1 MVTGRVSEPASEPAK
16 ESPPMTVLY
25 HGACPLCRRE
35 ISVYRGPRPST
46 PVSTSENT
54 P

>member
-1 MVTGRVSEPASEPAK
+1 MVTGRVSEPASAPAR

-25 HGACPLCRRE
+25 DGACPLCLRE
-35 ISVYRGPRPST
+35 ISVYRGLRPNT